1 MGKKMLPLVL
11 GLLTAGLIALALWPS
26 EPPQKTV
33 VVAARDLGAGTVLA
47 AGDLTVRTMPAQEA
61 PADALAD
68 PAPLVG
74 KTLAVPRFRGET
86 VTLRHIGPPVTLQPY
101 ERGVAVK
108 VALDTGLAGL
118 LRPGMHVS
126 VAGVLDDGTST
137 QVKVALEHLRVLY
150 VSPDFQARPATPA
163 VARMTV
169 GGGKTDLLTGGAAT
183 YQTAAQQAREGVV
196 ILAVPITATAVTY
209 TPIVTTAVTT
219 TLSLDTA
226 LDLGIAAR
234 MMETEPLTV
243 TQPMTTTPTM
253 TVTTPVGYYAV
264 LDARRVWVNPV
275 ELLAALNAKGD
286 ALTLILEP
294 QENVHPLFSP
304 GVVLEDLAVRRPEE
318 VGP

>member
-11 GLLTAGLIALALWPS
+11 GLITAALIALALWPS

-47 AGDLTVRTMPAQEA
+47 AGDLTVRTMPAQDA

-74 KTLAVPRFRGET
+74 KTLAVPRFRGEA
-86 VTLRHIGPPVTLQPY
+86 VTLRHIGPPVTLKPY

-118 LRPGMHVS
+118 LRPGMHVA
-126 VAGVLDDGTST
+126 VAGILDDGTST

-150 VSPDFQARPATPA
+150 VSPDFQARPTSPA

-169 GGGKTDLLTGGAAT
+169 GGGKADLLSGGAT
-183 YQTAAQQAREGVV
+183 YQVATQQAREGVV

-209 TPIVTTAVTT
+209 TPIVTAAVTT
-219 TLSLDTA
+219 TLPLDTA
-226 LDLGIAAR
+226 LDLGIAAP
-234 MMETEPLTV
+234 MTATTGMTATLPLTATPTLTV
-243 TQPMTTTPTM
+243 TE
-253 TVTTPVGYYAV
+253 PVGYYAV

-286 ALTLILEP
+286 TLTLVLEP
-294 QENVHPLFSP
+294 QENAQPLFSP